1 MRALTHDG
9 ERPVSQSLQVRG
21 LRRRFRDFRVKA
33 LANIAACSGSG
44 W

>member
-1 MRALTHDG
+1 
-9 ERPVSQSLQVRG
+9 